1 MIFPS
6 GRFIAPLLISLA
18 LHVDAGSVRA
28 NEIADGEREFVR
40 QLQERQFFDLAEQ
53 FCVRRSEACRTPDDR
68 AAWQLML
75 VNTRE
80 QHAWSLNEPGRTQI
94 LTHAAQGI
102 TEFVRTEQ
110 PSADLDLLLRVRQ
123 IELLSTIARIDATI
137 AAFGPHTDP
146 RAFTTQAIDEGLEL
160 GNAMLAQIDQIR
172 KGIDSSV
179 SKAARDRVRYVIAEL
194 TLLQAKQRPGDLTLQ
209 TDAISAADKLMK
221 SSGDDDVRFQAKRL
235 LAESSLDQKD
245 FKRFDLLATSL
256 TSEAE
261 SQSQQLDVAILKIRG
276 LLRQDQ
282 PSDALQLCLNFEKQ
296 SLHSQ
301 ELSTLRLAA
310 LLNLFELLH
319 KLDAP
324 ELRQKTADEFRLL
337 NQRLAPTTVGV
348 WRECCERIAQR
359 FDHVQKFGPEA
370 ATVLES
376 VSGLIAAG
384 DLSTARTSL
393 LEMRQSSARLKPQ
406 ITAILSLQAGDL
418 AIRMSDWKAAEV
430 DLGEAKA
437 LFNSIGN
444 ESQESAADLLR
455 TYAIGRRWDAD
466 VSGGAERRNALEIEY
481 RTALE
486 QHVAQFPASP
496 TATKAHEWHAMLI
509 RDSDPIFAA
518 EEVLD
523 LARNAAADSATDKFG
538 GGAVAAVKQS
548 RFLIQ
553 AGEIL
558 VGLVSDSP
566 VAGGTTDP
574 DRLSALLAD
583 WSDITQQVL
592 SPDVLLHAARNEAVN
607 PRSSAPAL
615 ERNALEAPASS
626 ENPGRQ
632 EPPEQRVPRLE
643 PRNKDMSPDVSGA
656 RPVGDEWWRPILGIQ
671 QLMLSLRHRWTAQ
684 DDWQK
689 LASDARQ
696 QLNAIAALKDSAG
709 VGDQAA
715 GVTAEQQ
722 AQLRT
727 AEVSAHAMVVLASF
741 RQLLPVSAV
750 QESRGELLRESG
762 PFRMLI
768 VMFLLRQTNATDA
781 PIPGDPQLG
790 FLALDMLRDAGT
802 EAKTAD
808 REIERLP
815 ILLTASKA
823 ADNFEQFDKV
833 IDRLTEGQ
841 LTDAQ
846 LQTIA
851 MVLQQRSSSNVADSK
866 TSESVRRFWHSVLKR
881 THSGD
886 NNWLEASLQL
896 ASIAERQGKFD
907 EALKVLNVIDSLHP
921 EWGTAERKSR
931 AAALRARLESAQ

>member
-110 PSADLDLLLRVRQ
+110 PSAELDLLLRVRQ

-137 AAFGPHTDP
+137 AAFGPHTDS

-172 KGIDSSV
+172 KGIDSSA

-348 WRECCERIAQR
+348 WRECCERIEQR

-418 AIRMSDWKAAEV
+418 AIRMSDWKAAEA

-437 LFNSIGN
+437 LFYSIGN

-509 RDSDPIFAA
+509 RDSDPISAA

-558 VGLVSDSP
+558 IGLVSDSP
-566 VAGGTTDP
+566 VVGGTTDP

-592 SPDVLLHAARNEAVN
+592 SPDV
-607 PRSSAPAL
+607 
-615 ERNALEAPASS
+615 
-626 ENPGRQ
+626 
-632 EPPEQRVPRLE
+632 
-643 PRNKDMSPDVSGA
+643 SGA
-656 RPVGDEWWRPILGIQ
+656 RPGGDEWWRPILSIQ

-696 QLNAIAALKDSAG
+696 QLNVIATLKDSAG

-741 RQLLPVSAV
+741 RQLLPVSTV

-762 PFRMLI
+762 PIRMLI
-768 VMFLLRQTNATDA
+768 VMFLLRQTNARHS

-802 EAKTAD
+802 EAKSAD